1 MSTAGKAARSA
12 SGAAMSK
19 YDVEV
24 EERLQK
30 LEKSQELMTAELSWL
45 KGKMEELTAIDKTGP
60 TSDSVEGKL
69 DILISVLKR
78 TEKLNIEKLSGG
90 RL

>member
-1 MSTAGKAARSA
+1 MATVGKAARSA

-30 LEKSQELMTAELSWL
+30 IEKNQELIAFDLNWVKSKIEELSTT
-45 KGKMEELTAIDKTGP
+45 GKTEPASND
-60 TSDSVEGKL
+60 VEGKL
-69 DILISVLKR
+69 DLLINVLKR
-78 TEKLNIEKLSGG
+78 TEKLNIEKLSKG

>member
-1 MSTAGKAARSA
+1 MATAGKAARSA

-30 LEKSQELMTAELSWL
+30 LEKSQELIKNRLITL
-45 KGKMEELTAIDKTGP
+45 K
-60 TSDSVEGKL
+60 
-69 DILISVLKR
+69 VL
-78 TEKLNIEKLSGG
+78 
-90 RL
+90 

>member
-1 MSTAGKAARSA
+1 MAIVGKAARSA

-24 EERLQK
+24 KERLQK
-30 LEKSQELMTAELSWL
+30 LEKSQELITAELSWL
-45 KGKMEELTAIDKTGP
+45 KGKMEELTATGKTGP

>member
-1 MSTAGKAARSA
+1 
-12 SGAAMSK
+12 MSK

-30 LEKSQELMTAELSWL
+30 IEKNQELIASELAWL
-45 KGKMEELTAIDKTGP
+45 KGKMEELTATGKTGP
-60 TSDSVEGKL
+60 APDGVEGKL
-69 DILISVLKR
+69 DLLINVLKK
-78 TEKLNIEKLSGG
+78 TEKLNIEKLSKG